1 MFFLTDKGFF
11 IKKRRNFEVFVVLEG
26 LRRKKKRENLGLEM
40 ENRKGYVW
48 VGQERLGYDG
58 SKNNEIGQI
67 VISKNDFLEYF

>member
-1 MFFLTDKGFF
+1 MTDKGFF

-48 VGQERLGYDG
+48 VGQARLGYDG

>member
-1 MFFLTDKGFF
+1 M
-11 IKKRRNFEVFVVLEG
+11 EG

>member
-1 MFFLTDKGFF
+1 MTDKGFF

>member
-1 MFFLTDKGFF
+1 VFFLTDKGFF

>member
-1 MFFLTDKGFF
+1 M
-11 IKKRRNFEVFVVLEG
+11 KKRRNFEVFVVLEG